1 MIVNGYQQDVFAG
14 SALLD
19 LYVKCGCFG
28 DAYKLFDRIPQRNEV
43 TWNSMDSGYVQNGNW
58 VKALEAL
65 ESLVLKLVA
74 EGRLLLQENHHSLWR
89 LTDMDSK
96 EPDFEDEEDNKE
108 GIDSVGVS
116 NSSKV
121 EGVF

>member
-1 MIVNGYQQDVFAG
+1 MWGMGFCPKEFTYLFVLKSCSVFGLVELAQVIHGLMIVNGYQQDVFAG

-19 LYVKCGCFG
+19 LYVICGCFG

-65 ESLVLKLVA
+65 ESLVLKLV
-74 EGRLLLQENHHSLWR
+74 
-89 LTDMDSK
+89 
-96 EPDFEDEEDNKE
+96 
-108 GIDSVGVS
+108 
-116 NSSKV
+116 
-121 EGVF
+121 